1 MCRRKRKVSL
11 PALLA
16 IAEPLATMEI
26 ARQKTGLLYR
36 LLQKL
41 LALKSKLVLYPGQ
54 ISNPISFD
62 EKLICNTLGD
72 IKNNVE
78 ILQLNEEDFIN
89 NLLQKIPETPP
100 NYDAIVKL
108 NLKGNAKG
116 EDLIELG
123 AGANRCAIS

>member
-1 MCRRKRKVSL
+1 
-11 PALLA
+11 
-16 IAEPLATMEI
+16 
-26 ARQKTGLLYR
+26 LYQS
-36 LLQKL
+36 LQKL
-41 LALKSKLVLYPGQ
+41 LVLKSKLVIYPGH

-78 ILQLNEEDFIN
+78 ILILNEEDFIN

-116 EDLIELG
+116 ED
-123 AGANRCAIS
+123 

>member
-1 MCRRKRKVSL
+1 MSFNT
-11 PALLA
+11 PGT
-16 IAEPLATMEI
+16 LATMEI
-26 ARQKTGLLYR
+26 ARQKTGLLYQS
-36 LLQKL
+36 LQKL
-41 LALKSKLVLYPGQ
+41 LALKSKLVAYPSH

-100 NYDAIVKL
+100 N
-108 NLKGNAKG
+108 
-116 EDLIELG
+116 
-123 AGANRCAIS
+123 